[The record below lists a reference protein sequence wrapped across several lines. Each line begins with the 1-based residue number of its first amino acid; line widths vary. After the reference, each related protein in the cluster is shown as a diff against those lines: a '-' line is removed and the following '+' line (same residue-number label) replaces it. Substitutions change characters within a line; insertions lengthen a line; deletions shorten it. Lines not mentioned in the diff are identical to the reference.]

1 MWRLVQSSR
10 LRSGIARQ
18 RATWNIRRRCAVFP
32 GLFSIA
38 LCACL
43 GFGGAGVAAE
53 REVDLELVLAVDISG
68 SIDLEEA
75 ALQRR
80 GYVHALRHPDVIE
93 VIRRGR
99 LGRIAVTYVEW
110 AGDRHQST
118 LVGWTEIADASSAAA
133 FAEAVARPPV
143 RTQLWTSIS
152 GVIAYAARHLEGNG
166 FSGRRRVIDISGDGP
181 NNSGEYVVRARD
193 RALADGIVI
202 NGLTIIN
209 DRPGQYGY
217 PPMPDL
223 DLYYED
229 CVIGGQGAFVVVA
242 DGFEDF
248 ARAILRKM
256 LLEIA
261 SAAPPARLLRR
272 AAVRPRPPCNAGEI
286 QLRNWLPGLDDF

>member
-1 MWRLVQSSR
+1 MF
-10 LRSGIARQ
+10 SGVG
-18 RATWNIRRRCAVFP
+18 T
-32 GLFSIA
+32 
-38 LCACL
+38 
-43 GFGGAGVAAE
+43 AAE

-80 GYVHALRHPDVIE
+80 GYVHALRHQDVVE

-110 AGDRHQST
+110 AGDHHQST
-118 LVGWTEIADASSAAA
+118 LVGWTEIADAGSAAA
-133 FAEAVARPPV
+133 FAEAVARPAV
-143 RTQLWTSIS
+143 RTELWTSIS
-152 GVIAYAARHLEGNG
+152 GVIAYAARSFEDNG

-181 NNSGEYVVRARD
+181 NNNGDYVVRARD

-209 DRPGQYGY
+209 GRPGPYGF

-256 LLEIA
+256 MLEIA
-261 SAAPPARLLRR
+261 GGAPSAPLLRL
-272 AAVRPRPPCNAGEI
+272 AAGRPRPPCNAGEI
-286 QLRNWLPGLDDF
+286 QLRNWLPDLYDF

>member
-1 MWRLVQSSR
+1 MRRRIGPSR
-10 LRSGIARQ
+10 LRVLIA
-18 RATWNIRRRCAVFP
+18 AFA
-32 GLFSIA
+32 
-38 LCACL
+38 
-43 GFGGAGVAAE
+43 GFGFSLEASAAE

-110 AGDRHQST
+110 AGDHHQST
-118 LVGWTEIADASSAAA
+118 LVGWTEIDDASSAAA
-133 FAEAVARPPV
+133 FAEAVARPAV
-143 RTQLWTSIS
+143 RTELWTSIS
-152 GVIAYAARHLEGNG
+152 GVIAHAARAFEGNG
-166 FSGRRRVIDISGDGP
+166 FAGRRRVIDISGDGP
-181 NNSGEYVVRARD
+181 NNKGDHVVRARD

-242 DGFEDF
+242 EGFEDF

-256 LLEIA
+256 VLEIA
-261 SAAPPARLLRR
+261 GRAPARRLLRL
-272 AAVRPRPPCNAGEI
+272 AAGRPRPPCNAGEI
-286 QLRNWLPGLDDF
+286 QLRNWLPDLYDF

>member
-1 MWRLVQSSR
+1 MRRRSRPSR
-10 LRSGIARQ
+10 LCLLIAA
-18 RATWNIRRRCAVFP
+18 AT
-32 GLFSIA
+32 
-38 LCACL
+38 CL
-43 GFGGAGVAAE
+43 WLSAKGFAAE
-53 REVDLELVLAVDISG
+53 RDVDLELVLAVDISG

-80 GYVHALRHPDVIE
+80 GYVHALRHPNVIE
-93 VIRRGR
+93 VIERGR

-110 AGDRHQST
+110 AGDHHQST
-118 LVGWTEIADASSAAA
+118 LVDWTEIADASSAAA

-152 GVIAYAARHLEGNG
+152 GVIAYGARRFEDNG
-166 FSGRRRVIDISGDGP
+166 FNGRRRVIDISGDGP
-181 NNSGEYVVRARD
+181 NNRGEYVVSARD

-202 NGLTIIN
+202 NGLTIVN

-242 DGFEDF
+242 NGFEDF

-256 LLEIA
+256 VLEIA
-261 SAAPPARLLRR
+261 GGAPSDRLLRL
-272 AAVRPRPPCNAGEI
+272 AAGWPRPPCNAGEI
-286 QLRNWLPGLDDF
+286 QLRNWLIDDYDF